1 MSKLLNLSGSLFRS
15 CLRCCSCP
23 WEAMKRPVKVLYLRS
38 EGVFAFC
45 SRGRISHLETEPISL
60 FEQIRWGRSQ
70 YGNVDLVYPKLPER
84 LPVILTSI
92 GAGSLDTAAK
102 LVRIA
107 DRDERCPST
116 FRAQRISSSISP
128 VSYSSC
134 PVTN

>member
-1 MSKLLNLSGSLFRS
+1 
-15 CLRCCSCP
+15 
-23 WEAMKRPVKVLYLRS
+23 MKRPVTVVYLRS

-70 YGNVDLVYPKLPER
+70 YGNIDLVYPKRPER

-92 GAGSLDTAAK
+92 GAGSVDTAAK

-107 DRDERCPST
+107 DGDTHFAMMKDTSESYHPLAKSLDSRTPSR
-116 FRAQRISSSISP
+116 FG
-128 VSYSSC
+128 
-134 PVTN
+134 